1 MYIRGIDET
10 NMSNKTKSFNKD
22 ATMNAVLYIIGKMGG
37 NVDMHKVFKTLYFAD
52 MEHLSKYGRSITGD
66 VYIAMD
72 FGPVPSKTDDIFKA
86 VRGDSFFSDQA
97 GDLKR
102 YFHFHNNYMVH
113 ADMECDM
120 DWLSETDVE
129 CLDNSIAKCK
139 GKNFQQLTA
148 MSHGIAWQQTAR
160 NRAISVKDI
169 LRESGDSEDYA
180 EYIANGLE
188 LENLLR

>member
-1 MYIRGIDET
+1 MKLNVI
-10 NMSNKTKSFNKD
+10 MSNKTKSFNKD
-22 ATMNAVLYIIGKMGG
+22 VTMNAVLYVIGKMGG
-37 NVDMHKVFKTLYFAD
+37 SVDMHKVFKTLYFAD
-52 MEHLSKYGRSITGD
+52 MEHLSRYGRSITGD
-66 VYIAMD
+66 VYIAMN

-102 YFHFHNNYMVH
+102 YFHFHNNYMVR

-129 CLDNSIAKCK
+129 CLDDSIAKCK
-139 GKNFQQLTA
+139 DKSFQQLTD
-148 MSHGIAWQQTAR
+148 MSHGLAWQRTAR
-160 NRAISVKDI
+160 NRAISVKDM
-169 LRESGDSEDYA
+169 LRESGDTEDYV

-188 LENLLR
+188 LENSLR